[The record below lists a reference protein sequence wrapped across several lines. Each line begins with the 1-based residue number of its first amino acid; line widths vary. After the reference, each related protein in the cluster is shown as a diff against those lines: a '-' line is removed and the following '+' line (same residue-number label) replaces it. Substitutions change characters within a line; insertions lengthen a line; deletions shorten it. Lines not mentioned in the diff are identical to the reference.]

1 MQNRGS
7 LWSHLTQAERHIA
20 EGFNHLRIQRGIVA
34 DLERGG
40 HEKPLA
46 MARKILHQFERIQE
60 ERLSDRDR
68 AVDERGTGPE
78 LARRRHVQVCRPR
91 VDRPEQERQDA
102 DKAAG
107 HDADRTAR

>member
-20 EGFNHLRIQRGIVA
+20 EGFNHLRIQRRIVA

-68 AVDERGTGPE
+68 AVDELRSRSGTCPPS
-78 LARRRHVQVCRPR
+78 ARSGLPTESRSPKTGTPGCR
-91 VDRPEQERQDA
+91 
-102 DKAAG
+102 
-107 HDADRTAR
+107 